1 MVRRP
6 AAVRASAGGPASTT
20 DPVNVAFFGLAFTAA
35 LNPKLRGADLLII
48 ENRLP
53 KALFICFLTGG
64 VG

>member
-1 MVRRP
+1 MP
-6 AAVRASAGGPASTT
+6 SEST
-20 DPVNVAFFGLAFTAA
+20 DPVSAAFFGLAFTAA
-35 LNPKLRGADLLII
+35 LHPKVLGADLLII

>member
-1 MVRRP
+1 
-6 AAVRASAGGPASTT
+6 
-20 DPVNVAFFGLAFTAA
+20 L
-35 LNPKLRGADLLII
+35 KLLGADLLII

>member
-1 MVRRP
+1 MPRD
-6 AAVRASAGGPASTT
+6 ST
-20 DPVNVAFFGLAFTAA
+20 DPVNAAFFGLALTAA
-35 LNPKLRGADLLII
+35 LNPKPLGADLLII